1 MARTAVIPPI
11 FVICGDEPH
20 QKTIALTQAL
30 DGLLPP
36 EVDRSLA
43 LSEYDGSRS
52 ADQGG
57 PSLAAVFEDLAT
69 LPFLA
74 PRRVVLIRE
83 ADAFV
88 TAHRE
93 RLETYLSRPAPTG
106 TLILEC
112 RSFPKTTR
120 LYKAALAA
128 GGQVAERKKL
138 SGRGLV
144 DFVLA
149 EAAARQKR
157 IEPAAAAHLI
167 DLVGA
172 DTGTLAGEI
181 DKLALYAAERGTIGD
196 ADVSALVG
204 QSREEKIFAALDAAA
219 AGRLADA
226 LGTWHQVLATDPGAA
241 FKVLGGV
248 AFKVRQWLAAQRM
261 LAEGASVAEIA
272 PKVMMWHRERE
283 LETLLR
289 RLPAAF
295 LRRMLAA
302 IADLD
307 SQAKSGAR
315 SIETG
320 VELMLLRLGAL
331 AR

>member
-1 MARTAVIPPI
+1 M
-11 FVICGDEPH
+11 
-20 QKTIALTQAL
+20 
-30 DGLLPP
+30 
-36 EVDRSLA
+36 
-43 LSEYDGSRS
+43 SEYDATRPVE
-52 ADQGG
+52 QGG

-69 LPFLA
+69 LPFLS
-74 PRRVVLIRE
+74 PRRVVLIRD
-83 ADAFV
+83 ADPFV

-93 RLETYLSRPAPTG
+93 RLEGYLAKPAPTG

-120 LYKAALAA
+120 LYKAVLAA
-128 GGQVAERKKL
+128 AGQITERKKL
-138 SGRGLV
+138 TGRGLV
-144 DFVLA
+144 EFVLA
-149 EAAARQKR
+149 EAGARNMR
-157 IEPAAAAHLI
+157 IAPAAAARLI
-167 DLVGA
+167 DLVGN

-181 DKLALYAAERGTIGD
+181 EKLTLYAAERGSID
-196 ADVSALVG
+196 DKDVSALVG

-219 AGRLADA
+219 SGQLANA
-226 LGTWHQVLATDPGAA
+226 LGIWRQVLATDPGAV

-248 AFKVRQWLAAQRM
+248 AFKLRQWLAAQRL
-261 LAEGASVAEIA
+261 LADGASISEIA

-289 RLPAAF
+289 RLPATF

-320 VELMLLRLGAL
+320 VELMLLRLGAP